1 MLTFRGSRLDS
12 QTNAAN
18 GPKRLF
24 FGAPVFVVGLLT
36 ASGAWAQCAG
46 SITGPGIVKPQG
58 QAYSGAVG
66 SLGAALDTLNTSF
79 LGQGDAFVTSP
90 SSQQAN
96 FTAGGAW
103 ARGIGGELETKS
115 VTIITS
121 SGNAG
126 SIICNTTIRET
137 YGGIQVGQ
145 DVATVNL
152 NGSGANIHFGFTGG
166 YLQSNSHDLN
176 GYTTSNG
183 MDASFVGGYATLIMG
198 NWYADLLYRR
208 DFYQV
213 SETLGSLGIFNQGL
227 AGTGFAYGA
236 SLGYKADLASGWFI
250 EPSAGIIVSR
260 SAFDNFNTQFQ
271 GPIPF
276 GQVAFTDIES
286 TLGRA
291 GLRIGTSL
299 AAGEW
304 AIEPFVALSAWHE
317 FAGASRTS
325 AYFPF
330 VLESA
335 NTSTSRIGTY
345 GQYGIG
351 FTSQL
356 ANSGWLGYA
365 RLDYRNGENVEGL
378 GINAGLRYQF
388 NPTNHMTPSS
398 VIVKAPPSVLSQP
411 YSWSGLYIGGT
422 IGTAFGQ
429 TTTFVPAQI
438 GSLFSQMNE
447 QALVNS
453 SGILGGIEAG
463 YNYQTGSWLLG
474 IESDVA
480 WTNLRGSKFCFTFGV
495 AASDSCSVDRSS
507 PVATVTGRFG
517 YAWDRVL
524 AYVKGGGAWTDGS
537 FSINYIPTGAG
548 TSYSD
553 SMFGWTVGGGLEFG
567 LTPRWSVKAE
577 YDYLDFGSRTQAVGA
592 VLGPFAVPVVRTAEN
607 LSEVKFGL
615 NYRFAQDPGASSST
629 IMPLKTPKL
638 VTPSPA
644 AMEKWTGCYIGAAAG
659 YSLGRTHAD
668 SDGTDLNPF
677 TNAIPVTG
685 NFDADGGIVGGTV
698 GCNLFQSKNWVFGV
712 EGDFSWTNIKGSTR
726 DLPPFDTNAVNK
738 INQSWL
744 NTDRIRIGYGLN
756 NTLVFV
762 TGGVAN
768 TRVTNSVD
776 DPVVPFPFPPP
787 VTTPFFAAE
796 THVLVGWSLGAGAE
810 MPLNSRWSVKAEY
823 LHAQFGGAYLQ
834 QSTNFLSA
842 GNRNGDVFL
851 SDNIFRGGINYK
863 FGSLIQ

>member
-1 MLTFRGSRLDS
+1 MLASGLNGYS
-12 QTNAAN
+12 QKNSAIALQ
-18 GPKRLF
+18 RLF
-24 FGAPVFVVGLLT
+24 CGSVVFAVGLFT
-36 ASGAWAQCAG
+36 ASGAWAQCKG
-46 SITGPGIVKPQG
+46 SITGPGIQVPQG

-79 LGQGDAFVTSP
+79 LGQGSAFVSSP

-96 FTAGGAW
+96 STAGGAW

-115 VTIITS
+115 ATSITS
-121 SGNAG
+121 PGNVG

-137 YGGIQVGQ
+137 YGGVQVGQ
-145 DVATVNL
+145 DVAPLNL

-183 MDASFVGGYATLIMG
+183 LNASFVGGYATLIMG
-198 NWYADLLYRR
+198 SWYADLLYRR

-236 SLGYKADLASGWFI
+236 SLGYKADLGSGWFV
-250 EPSAGIIVSR
+250 EPSGGIIVSR

-271 GPIPF
+271 GPLPF

-291 GLRIGTSL
+291 GLRIGASL
-299 AAGEW
+299 GAGEW
-304 AIEPFVALSAWHE
+304 VFQPFVALSAWHE
-317 FAGASRTS
+317 FAGASTTS
-325 AYFPF
+325 ADFPG
-330 VLESA
+330 VLSSA

-351 FTSQL
+351 FSGQL

-388 NPTNHMTPSS
+388 NPTDHMTPSS
-398 VIVKAPPSVLSQP
+398 VIVKAPPSVAFQP
-411 YSWSGLYIGGT
+411 YSWSGLYIGGI
-422 IGTAFGQ
+422 IGTAFGE

-438 GSLFSQMNE
+438 GFLFSQLNE

-463 YNYQTGSWLLG
+463 YNYQTASWLLG
-474 IESDVA
+474 IESDIA
-480 WTNLRGSKFCFTFGV
+480 WTNLRGSKFCFTFGL
-495 AASDSCSVDRSS
+495 AASDSCSVDRLS
-507 PVATVTGRFG
+507 PVATITSRFG
-517 YAWDRVL
+517 YTWDRVL
-524 AYVKGGGAWTDGS
+524 VYMKGGGAWTDGS
-537 FSINYIPTGAG
+537 FSIKYNPTGAG
-548 TSYSD
+548 TSYGD
-553 SMFGWTVGGGLEFG
+553 SMLGWTVGGGLEFG

-577 YDYLDFGSRTQAVGA
+577 YDYIDFGSRTQAVGA
-592 VLGPFAVPVVRTAEN
+592 VLGPFAVPVVRTTEN

-615 NYRFAQDPGASSST
+615 NYRFAQDPGASSM
-629 IMPLKTPKL
+629 IMALKAPKL
-638 VTPSPA
+638 ATPSPA
-644 AMEKWTGCYIGAAAG
+644 ATENWIGCYVGATAG

-698 GCNLFQSKNWVFGV
+698 GCNLFQSKNWVLGA
-712 EGDFSWTNIKGSTR
+712 EGDFSWANIKGSTQ

-738 INQSWL
+738 TSQSWL

-756 NTLVFV
+756 NTLIFV

-768 TRVTNSVD
+768 TRVTNSVG
-776 DPVVPFPFPPP
+776 DPAVPFPFPPP
-787 VTTPFFAAE
+787 VTTPFFASE

-810 MPLNSRWSVKAEY
+810 MALDPHWSVKAEY
-823 LHAQFGGAYLQ
+823 LHAQFSGSYLQ
-834 QSTNFLSA
+834 QSTTLLSA

-851 SDNIFRGGINYK
+851 GDNIFRGGINYK